1 MGIRANV
8 LIKREIEYGDSS
20 YFNNRQLF
28 LKDFIHAIESEINSC
43 VLYCS
48 ELNEDGCGDWELDAS
63 KIEEVITFIKSKEN
77 HEKII
82 SIVDDIKEDSYCS
95 EDSSEELLEELIMF
109 FEDLNDS
116 ADKRNGCVYISWF

>member
-1 MGIRANV
+1 MGIRANI
-8 LIKREIEYGDSS
+8 LTKREIEYGDSS

-28 LKDFIHAIESEINSC
+28 LKDFIQAIESEVKSYI
-43 VLYCS
+43 LYRS

-82 SIVDDIKEDSYCS
+82 GIVDDIKKDSYCS

>member
-1 MGIRANV
+1 MGIRANI
-8 LIKREIEYGDSS
+8 LIKRDIEYGNSS

-28 LKDFIHAIESEINSC
+28 LKDFIQAIESEIKSYI
-43 VLYCS
+43 LYYS

-63 KIEEVITFIKSKEN
+63 KIEEIITFIKPKEN
-77 HEKII
+77 YEKII
-82 SIVDDIKEDSYCS
+82 SIVDDIKKDSYCS
-95 EDSSEELLEELIMF
+95 EDSSKELLEESIMF